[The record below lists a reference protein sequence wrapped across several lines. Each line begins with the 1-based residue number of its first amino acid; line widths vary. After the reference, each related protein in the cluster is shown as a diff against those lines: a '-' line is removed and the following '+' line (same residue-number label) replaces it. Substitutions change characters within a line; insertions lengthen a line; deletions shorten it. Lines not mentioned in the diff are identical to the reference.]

1 MNIIN
6 YISNIAV
13 PICIF
18 IIISYGVISKL
29 NIFDIFIKGAKEG
42 LKIVINIFPTLIGL
56 FLAIELLSSS
66 GILDFVTKLIFP
78 VLSVFNIPTEIMPV
92 AILRP
97 ISGSGSIAIATELM
111 RKEGV
116 DTKIGLIISTIM
128 GSTETV
134 LYTIAVYTSSVG
146 IKKSRFV
153 LGVSLIS
160 SFAGMLMSVIIWQFL
175 S

>member
-1 MNIIN
+1 MNIVN

-18 IIISYGVISKL
+18 IIIFYGIVSKL

-42 LKIVINIFPTLIGL
+42 VKIIVDIFPTLIGL

-66 GILDFVTKLIFP
+66 GVLEFITKLMFPILDILK
-78 VLSVFNIPTEIMPV
+78 IPTEIIPV

-97 ISGSGSIAIATELM
+97 ISGSGSIAIATEIM
-111 RKEGV
+111 KEQGV
-116 DTKIGLIISTIM
+116 DTKVGLIISTIM

-134 LYTIAVYTSSVG
+134 LYTIAVYTSSINV
-146 IKKSRFV
+146 KKSRFV
-153 LGVSLIS
+153 LGVSLIAS
-160 SFAGMLMSVIIWQFL
+160 LTGILVSVIIWQFL

>member
-6 YISNIAV
+6 YVSNIAV
-13 PICIF
+13 PISIF

-29 NIFDIFIKGAKEG
+29 NIFDIFINGAKEG

-78 VLSVFNIPTEIMPV
+78 MLSFFNIPTEIMPV

-116 DTKIGLIISTIM
+116 DTKMGLIISTIM
-128 GSTETV
+128 GATETV

-153 LGVSLIS
+153 LWVSLIA